1 MTPKISA
8 NVAWQVVEGEAI
20 VVDLASGKTVGLNPS
35 GTFLW
40 THIDGGHDVAALA
53 SALAGE
59 FSLSREEAA
68 SDTDAFLT
76 EMTTRMLIVDAEAAG

>member
-20 VVDLASGKTVGLNPS
+20 VVDLASGKTIGLNPT

-40 THIDGGHDVAALA
+40 THIDGTHDAAALA
-53 SALAGE
+53 SALAEE
-59 FSLSREEAA
+59 FSVSREEAA
-68 SDTDAFLT
+68 SDTDTFLND
-76 EMTTRMLIVDAEAAG
+76 MTTRALIVDAEAIR